1 MHRRK
6 RRWDARKL
14 APLYAALGVCRAMII
29 GYLEYGEVRIYR
41 DLDSAMLEWD
51 GYENDI
57 LSRVISF
64 YTLSGNFLDP
74 IPEYK
79 SRSWLNFR
87 NKLSGLSFVEKSA
100 EAAGEDELIYLLRH
114 EATGLVKNSCVD
126 SLDELVQ
133 KVLVEGGDST

>member
-1 MHRRK
+1 
-6 RRWDARKL
+6 
-14 APLYAALGVCRAMII
+14 MII

-51 GYENDI
+51 CCENDI

-87 NKLSGLSFVEKSA
+87 NKISGLSFVEKIA

-114 EATGLVKNSCVD
+114 EVTRLVKNSGVD
-126 SLDELVQ
+126 SLDELVR
-133 KVLVEGGDST
+133 KVLVEGADSVE